1 MAYVSPRL
9 LCYDIIIPKN
19 ATLAVNA
26 VRIINRK
33 ASMAG
38 TNLGTAWIQIK
49 PSMKGMTSSIRSEL
63 SGVGDAG
70 GAEIGSKFSAGF
82 AAKMGAVAGIV
93 QQVFGKITSVV
104 SSSFDSAISR
114 ADTLNNF
121 SNVMSNLNISQ
132 EQSQA
137 SIEKLSDKLTG
148 LPTSLDSAASAVQR
162 FTTANG
168 DVDKSTNLFLA
179 LNNALLAGGA
189 SADVQSTA
197 LEQISQA
204 YAKGKPDMVEWRSVL
219 TAMPAQAKQL
229 ADALGYVSTEDLGEA
244 LRKGTLSMDD
254 FMAKVT
260 ELNTQGAEGFKSFE
274 EQAKAS
280 TDTIQTKM
288 ANVQTSLTKVI
299 TAALN
304 GDDMAKPIEQFAERV
319 NELAPVMIKGFVNGF
334 LGVAQAIPKIIPTV
348 VQAVVDQLPAFINGI
363 VLLFQK
369 IVAQLPSLI
378 SVLVNAIPVLVNSLV
393 TAITAPSNLAAILQG
408 FLALIM
414 ASLQAFPVLLQ
425 SIIEALPTI
434 ITNIVGFLTDP
445 NNIMMIIQGAVQ
457 LFMGIVQAVPQILG
471 ALLGAF
477 GSLVGS
483 LWDWITARFGEFAA
497 NFGNFIGGIFR
508 NAINGVLS
516 FIENVINGPI
526 DIINGFIGAIND
538 AFGFIGVNLGK
549 IGRISLPRLATGGIV
564 QGIGTDTSDSNLY
577 ALSKGE
583 YVIRAAAARNIG
595 YENLDKMNQTG
606 EVSGG
611 QINYFTINGYNKS
624 PEELANIISR
634 KIAFNQRGVIG

>member
-1 MAYVSPRL
+1 MSYPRL
-9 LCYDIIIPKN
+9 LCYDIIIPNN

-26 VRIINRK
+26 VRKLNRK
-33 ASMAG
+33 ARMAG

-82 AAKMGAVAGIV
+82 AAKMGAVAGIT
-93 QQVFGKITSVV
+93 QRVFGRITSVI

-132 EQSQA
+132 EQSQV

-162 FTTANG
+162 FTTANN
-168 DVDKSTNLFLA
+168 DIDKSTDMFLA

-189 SADVQSTA
+189 SADIQSTA

-229 ADALGYVSTEDLGEA
+229 ADALGYISTEDLGEA

-260 ELNTQGAEGFKSFE
+260 ELNAKGAEGFKSFE

-288 ANVQTSLTKVI
+288 ANVRTSLTKVI

-319 NELAPVMIKGFVNGF
+319 NELAPVLVKGFMNGF
-334 LGVAQAIPKIIPTV
+334 LGVIQAIPKIIPSV
-348 VQAVVDQLPAFINGI
+348 VQAIVDQLPAFINGI

-393 TAITAPSNLAAILQG
+393 TALTSPTNLTAILQG

-583 YVIRAAAARNIG
+583 YVIRAAAARDIG

-606 EVSGG
+606 EVNGG